1 MVLLKKLVGTAQDMW
16 RMRRMP
22 TQVRA
27 KDTRLAF
34 TDIIGE
40 DSQKGRW
47 LRTGPILEL
56 MDVLAGTISSRVSL
70 GPTATISFDR
80 VDLVK
85 PVFHGDLVR
94 VEGEVIGLSNS
105 SMAVQVS
112 GYRHDVPTGTF
123 QHTHDAIITM
133 VAINR
138 FGRPRKGLPQ
148 LFDPDR
154 ADYCLKMREV
164 ANQRKELARR
174 WQKEQEAVDRIPL
187 IKNSDL
193 LPGETKD
200 EYVSVSETEIEVRNW
215 FLPRNLNINETVFGG
230 DLLTWMDRAALY
242 CAENFTKSEK
252 MVTIAMNRVLF
263 KLPISISD
271 IVTARARVVN
281 VRRYRLEV
289 EVEVFVQSV
298 VDGGERKSHSGYVI
312 LFSMYSLERQSSP
325 SIGVFFCYISYFT
338 VLNLDEKD
346 AFKPIDKGL
355 KIDEDNQHEM
365 RMLMKAQKRL
375 EFAEEDKNVHSL
387 KTLEPR
393 L

>member
-1 MVLLKKLVGTAQDMW
+1 MVLVKKLLGTAQDLW

-22 TQVRA
+22 AQMRA

-34 TDIIGE
+34 TDIIVGASMPPDRQLLGRFGANFQDDACQLQGDE
-40 DSQKGRW
+40 SQKGRW
-47 LRTGPILEL
+47 LRTGLILEL

-112 GYRHDVPTGTF
+112 GYRHDIPSGQF

-148 LFDPDR
+148 LFDADR

-164 ANQRKELARR
+164 AKQRKELAKR
-174 WQKEQEAVDRIPL
+174 WRKEQDAVDLIPF
-187 IKNSDL
+187 IKSSDL
-193 LPGETKD
+193 LPGESKD
-200 EYVSVSETEIEVRNW
+200 QSVSVSETEIEVRNW

-230 DLLTWMDRAALY
+230 DLLTWM
-242 CAENFTKSEK
+242 
-252 MVTIAMNRVLF
+252 V
-263 KLPISISD
+263 
-271 IVTARARVVN
+271 RVVIL
-281 VRRYRLEV
+281 VGVVVTCLTV
-289 EVEVFVQSV
+289 GCVSV
-298 VDGGERKSHSGYVI
+298 AVGPRCAVLRPELHQVGEDGDH
-312 LFSMYSLERQSSP
+312 
-325 SIGVFFCYISYFT
+325 C
-338 VLNLDEKD
+338 
-346 AFKPIDKGL
+346 
-355 KIDEDNQHEM
+355 H
-365 RMLMKAQKRL
+365 
-375 EFAEEDKNVHSL
+375 
-387 KTLEPR
+387 EPR
-393 L
+393 ALQASDFYDGCCHGARPRCQCPVSTVEQLSYIIVLPSS

>member
-1 MVLLKKLVGTAQDMW
+1 MVLLKKLMGTAQDMW

-22 TQVRA
+22 AQVRA

-56 MDVLAGTISSRVSL
+56 MDVLAGTVSSRVSL

-148 LFDPDR
+148 LFDADQ
-154 ADYCLKMREV
+154 ADYCLKMREL
-164 ANQRKELARR
+164 ANQRKKLAKR
-174 WQKEQEAVDRIPL
+174 WQKEQEAVDNIPF
-187 IKNSDL
+187 IQSNDL
-193 LPGETKD
+193 LPGETKQ

-230 DLLTWMDRAALY
+230 DLLAWMDRAALY

-289 EVEVFVQSV
+289 EVEVFIQSV
-298 VDGGERKSHSGYVI
+298 VDGGERKSHSG
-312 LFSMYSLERQSSP
+312 
-325 SIGVFFCYISYFT
+325 YFT

-355 KIDEDNQHEM
+355 KIDEDNQREM

-375 EFAEEDKNVHSL
+375 EFAEEDKNLHSL

>member
-1 MVLLKKLVGTAQDMW
+1 MVVKKLIGTAQDLW
-16 RMRRMP
+16 RVRRMP
-22 TQVRA
+22 KQVRA

-34 TDIIGE
+34 TDIIGDE
-40 DSQKGRW
+40 SQKGSW

-70 GPTATISFDR
+70 GATATISFDR

-94 VEGEVIGLSNS
+94 LEGEVIGLSNS

-112 GYRHDVPTGTF
+112 GFRHDVPTGEF
-123 QHTHDAIITM
+123 EHTHNAIITM

-138 FGRPRKGLPQ
+138 FGRPRKGLPT
-148 LFDPDR
+148 LFDSDR
-154 ADYCLKMREV
+154 ADYCLKMREI
-164 ANQRKELARR
+164 ANDRKDLAKR
-174 WQKEQEAVDRIPL
+174 WRMEQDAVDKMSF
-187 IKNSDL
+187 IKHGDL
-193 LPGETKD
+193 LPGESKD
-200 EYVSVSETEIEVRNW
+200 EYVSVSDTEIEMRNW
-215 FLPRNLNINETVFGG
+215 FLPRNLNINNTVFGG

-242 CAENFTKSEK
+242 CAQNFTKSEK

-263 KLPISISD
+263 KLPISASD
-271 IVTARARVVN
+271 VVTLRARVVN

-289 EVEVFVQSV
+289 EVEVSV
-298 VDGGERKSHSGYVI
+298 KSIVGGGGRKSHSGY
-312 LFSMYSLERQSSP
+312 
-325 SIGVFFCYISYFT
+325 FT
-338 VLNLDEKD
+338 VLNMDEKG
-346 AFKPIDKGL
+346 AFKQIDKGL
-355 KIDEDNQHEM
+355 TINEDNQEEM

-375 EFAEEDKNVHSL
+375 EFAEEDKNLHSL